1 MTAPKQP
8 TTQVRQ
14 PDSPDTKTIR
24 TNDPITNREEERLAT
39 EAQQEQ
45 DEIGEQ
51 QRKQQDEEAKRQQEE
66 FKLRQNTLKQI
77 VQSNEGFVVRDEG
90 NTKGLELAQ
99 AEGHVYFANQQSG
112 PGGLEVEERAYL
124 SASGYEQL
132 RTAFGP
138 GLGR

>member
-24 TNDPITNREEERLAT
+24 TNDPITNKEEERLAN

-45 DEIGEQ
+45 DDVGKE
-51 QRKQQDEEAKRQQEE
+51 QRKQQEEDAKRQQEE
-66 FKLRQNTLKQI
+66 FKLRQDTLKQI
-77 VQSNEGFVVRDEG
+77 VQSNEGFVVRDES

-112 PGGLEVEERAYL
+112 P
-124 SASGYEQL
+124 
-132 RTAFGP
+132 
-138 GLGR
+138 